1 MRLLTASEVWMVLA
15 SALTP
20 SPSGIRLI
28 AISPVAIASRVPNW
42 KYTRAL
48 IPVDPTCLMFATLA
62 MPATIVRNTIGP
74 ISIRI
79 AVTNVVPTGSIAVP
93 NLGQSQPTNAPRTIA
108 TITQK
113 YSCRYHFVFLTGPV
127 SLSAARESAIVP
139 TSLSEVRVRCLR
151 RSRQAP
157 LDTCGCNGQVAPDRV
172 RAVLKMTTG
181 TARVDESSVVA
192 GID

>member
-1 MRLLTASEVWMVLA
+1 MVLA

-42 KYTRAL
+42 KYTNAL

-93 NLGQSQPTNAPRTIA
+93 NPGHSQPTSTPRMIA

-127 SLSAARESAIVP
+127 SLSAARESAIVSHLIVGN
-139 TSLSEVRVRCLR
+139 TRSSAATAKSLWT
-151 RSRQAP
+151 RS
-157 LDTCGCNGQVAPDRV
+157 
-172 RAVLKMTTG
+172 VLCTKDPQD
-181 TARVDESSVVA
+181 TARVDGSADVPRIVIPGDAGGGSSVEPPPTRS
-192 GID
+192 GC

>member
-93 NLGQSQPTNAPRTIA
+93 NPGHSQPTRTPRMIA

-127 SLSAARESAIVP
+127 SLSAARESAIV
-139 TSLSEVRVRCLR
+139 SHLVVGNARVVACDGVVRRNWIRAAATARPLKVTLVR
-151 RSRQAP
+151 
-157 LDTCGCNGQVAPDRV
+157 T
-172 RAVLKMTTG
+172 VLKEKTHRHG
-181 TARVDESSVVA
+181 QGR
-192 GID
+192 